1 MRHVDRALDPAA
13 TDDFVPVVQDRRL
26 AGCRR
31 PDRHVRGDLPATV
44 RKGRHERRDQRR
56 SPRGPC
62 PGVSLE
68 PSLVLSVLVGIF
80 HTALSVVIRGSAGG
94 RLPLIVVAAIL
105 GAWAGDALMDRLGI
119 DVLTIGDYHLIGA
132 SVLAW
137 VGIAIVSAVAVLG
150 PATERRT

>member
-1 MRHVDRALDPAA
+1 M
-13 TDDFVPVVQDRRL
+13 
-26 AGCRR
+26 
-31 PDRHVRGDLPATV
+31 
-44 RKGRHERRDQRR
+44 
-56 SPRGPC
+56 
-62 PGVSLE
+62 SLE

-105 GAWAGDALMDRLGI
+105 GAWAGDALTDRLGI